1 MSATKFSELL
11 ALELISPAHAQ
22 DYCDQALD
30 PDACRKLIQDAAD
43 YYQGSGGT
51 VNITITKPPEVSD
64 RFSDIGGVI
73 GNAIGIAIII
83 AAVLAL
89 IYLIWGG
96 ISWITSGGD
105 KTALEGARGRIT
117 NAIVGLIVVVAA
129 WAIFQ
134 FVLNFL
140 GGSLTNLLS
149 G

>member
-1 MSATKFSELL
+1 MFAKFISYFSKL
-11 ALELISPAHAQ
+11 AFAQ
-22 DYCDQALD
+22 DLTV
-30 PDACRKLIQDAAD
+30 P
-43 YYQGSGGT
+43 
-51 VNITITKPPEVSD
+51 VNIPRPPEVSD
-64 RFSDIGGVI
+64 KFGDIGKVI

-96 ISWITSGGD
+96 IQWITSGGD
-105 KTALEGARGRIT
+105 KTALETARGRIT